1 MNQEMQTKKTQ
12 IIFGQDSV
20 IIQKWSGDIKGG
32 RALDWSAVTEEVLYA
47 GRIIITDGKGTYKP
61 LAIESKAYKAIA
73 EESGFSYAGVLYRS
87 IAKGEGAAIMTA
99 GQVNKIAAKAANGEA
114 DYPADFLAALPTIQL
129 VTDEDANKFDESDA
143 TVDKD

>member
-1 MNQEMQTKKTQ
+1 
-12 IIFGQDSV
+12 
-20 IIQKWSGDIKGG
+20 
-32 RALDWSAVTEEVLYA
+32 
-47 GRIIITDGKGTYKP
+47 
-61 LAIESKAYKAIA
+61 
-73 EESGFSYAGVLYRS
+73 
-87 IAKGEGAAIMTA
+87 MTA